1 LTAAFPGKN
10 KGANYMAEPN
20 PSPAPSPEPQ
30 PEPTPAPTPE
40 PAPEPKPA
48 DGKTFT
54 QDELNSIIQ
63 KRLDK
68 AERDWQKKMTDAEA
82 KAKLSEDERTKAE
95 LEETRAQLAERDRR
109 DVVKEAAEKAGVK
122 NPRLFYNAYKDDLE
136 TDAKGKITNLKEV
149 LESAKA
155 ESPELFTE
163 QAKPAG
169 SADGGTGKDTTA
181 AGLYTK
187 EQLEKLSNDEIN
199 ANWEKVQKSLAALN
213 K

>member
-1 LTAAFPGKN
+1 
-10 KGANYMAEPN
+10 MADPV
-20 PSPAPSPEPQ
+20 PTPAPSPDN
-30 PEPTPAPTPE
+30 PEPTPAPAPE

-54 QDELNSIIQ
+54 QDELNTIIQ
-63 KRLDK
+63 KRLEK
-68 AERDWQKKMTDAEA
+68 AERDWQKKITDAEA

-95 LEETRAQLAERDRR
+95 LKEARDQLAERDRR
-109 DVVKEAAEKAGVK
+109 DTVKEAAKNAGVK
-122 NPRLFYNAYKDDLE
+122 NARLFYNAYKDDLE
-136 TDAKGKITNLKEV
+136 TDAKGKITNLKEI
-149 LESAKA
+149 LETAKI

-169 SADGGTGKDTTA
+169 SADGGTGKDTAPT
-181 AGLYTK
+181 GLYTK